1 MGSLTHWD
9 FAAHFSGS
17 DAAALILGIEPT
29 ESASDQSRIRVVVDR
44 MELHYNHA
52 LKRHYHEAFQISIE
66 NFQDMEADRPFEL
79 NSVKLNELRRQCDF
93 ENEETP
99 FSDWLAS
106 DDQSQ
111 FNDQIFS
118 RHIIADWLDAIRLK
132 SIYQFR
138 LDQPSV
144 DHEMNGYWPWGN
156 HHTEML
162 GHLEAAA
169 RRHWVNYDPTD
180 ATTAPIN
187 KDVSEWL
194 MNERKVS
201 QKVAESIASMLRPDR
216 LPTGPRK

>member
-1 MGSLTHWD
+1 MASLSHWD
-9 FAAHFSGS
+9 FAAHFSGN
-17 DAAALILGIEPT
+17 DAAALILGIDPR
-29 ESASDQSRIRVVVDR
+29 ESASDQSRIRVVIDR

-52 LKRHYHEAFQISIE
+52 LKRHYHEAFQIVIE
-66 NFQDMEADRPFEL
+66 DFREMEANRPFEL
-79 NSVKLNELRRQCDF
+79 DSVRMNELQRQCDF
-93 ENEETP
+93 DDDVTP

-106 DDQSQ
+106 DHQSR
-111 FNDQIFS
+111 FVDQIFS
-118 RHIIADWLDAIRLK
+118 RQVVADWLNAISLK
-132 SIYQFR
+132 SLYQFR
-138 LDQPSV
+138 LDQLRV
-144 DHEMNGYWPWGN
+144 DNEVTGRWPWGV

-187 KDVSEWL
+187 KDVSAWL

-201 QKVAESIASMLRPDR
+201 KKVAESIASMLRPDG